1 MVSLDE
7 AVTAVQEIID
17 DVYYE
22 LEEED
27 KEEFVDEVIK
37 LLKKL

>member
-1 MVSLDE
+1 MDVD
-7 AVTAVQEIID
+7 TAVDAVQQVAAE
-17 DVYYE
+17 VYYE

-37 LLKKL
+37 MLKKL